1 MVANL
6 LNSKEILES
15 VDSNYVLASGLHH
28 FGSSFLDPMLYS
40 MCGTVHTNE
49 LCRIMLSQYY
59 SSSMC
64 STLLLDLLRT
74 FAGYLQLIPIN
85 TSISA
90 NLNNKKLASWLCQI
104 SPGATRFTCKQVL
117 SINCT
122 FGIPLRFYAFSLEG
136 RPGWSIL

>member
-1 MVANL
+1 MRFSWLPIFSIARNFWKTLIQIIYL
-6 LNSKEILES
+6 LL
-15 VDSNYVLASGLHH
+15 GLHH

-40 MCGTVHTNE
+40 MCSTVHTNG

-85 TSISA
+85 TPISA
-90 NLNNKKLASWLCQI
+90 NLNRKNASWLCQI
-104 SPGATRFTCKQVL
+104 FPGATRFTCKQVFVYKL
-117 SINCT
+117 QFLHPSTVLCV
-122 FGIPLRFYAFSLEG
+122 
-136 RPGWSIL
+136 

>member
-1 MVANL
+1 MPVTASNGFPSLKKTDGTQTNEVFLVANL

-90 NLNNKKLASWLCQI
+90 NLNNKKLASWLCKI
-104 SPGATRFTCKQVL
+104 SPGASFL
-117 SINCT
+117 SAN
-122 FGIPLRFYAFSLEG
+122 AFL
-136 RPGWSIL
+136 I